1 MALRGEIWG
10 HKQSC
15 EFLHGNE
22 TEKLTHLNLHG
33 FNTGGSKVRPL
44 LELMSVSWF

>member
-1 MALRGEIWG
+1 MDLRGEIWG

-22 TEKLTHLNLHG
+22 TEKLNTHLNLHG

-44 LELMSVSWF
+44 L